1 VRSPGEGSSAKKDL
15 NAGDLVAILTVTVT
29 VTRRL
34 DLTVEQW
41 ARLEPLSRTRPPCQN
56 KQAMNSSWLV
66 TPVLR

>member
-1 VRSPGEGSSAKKDL
+1 M
-15 NAGDLVAILTVTVT
+15 AILTVTVT

-41 ARLEPLSRTRPPCQN
+41 ARLEPLSRTQPPCQN
-56 KQAMNSSWLV
+56 KQAMSSSLLV